1 MESFSIDI
9 LLYIFVFQGDSLR
22 TPDFPRP
29 RELKDLCDGVGLAA
43 LISYYCPDELHW
55 TEIKISR
62 VPSVQDS
69 VYNLRLVQDFCARCL
84 PASIFHLMPEDVTYL
99 RE

>member
-1 MESFSIDI
+1 MFFFHI
-9 LLYIFVFQGDSLR
+9 QGDRLKA
-22 TPDFPRP
+22 PDIPLP
-29 RELKDLCDGVGLAA
+29 RELKDLCDGVALAA

-55 TEIKISR
+55 TEIQISR

-69 VYNLRLVQDFCARCL
+69 IYNLRLVQDFCTRYL
-84 PASIFHLMPEDVTYL
+84 PALIFHLMPEDVTYM